1 MSHIFTGIG
10 VAVTTPMNDGEVN
23 YEAFRRHLE
32 FLKERGVQ
40 NFTVSGTTGEG
51 TTLTGDEKEELFKI
65 ALEVSDGEISVIAG
79 TGSNNTLETIE
90 NSKRA
95 EALGVDGLL
104 VITPYY
110 NKTSQAGL
118 IEHFTAIADA
128 VDTPLVLY
136 DVPSRTGMTIEPE
149 TIATLAKMDN
159 IAGVKDATGDLAK
172 LTKVR
177 RLVDQETFAFY
188 SGNDDTALP
197 FFALGGDGLISVA
210 GNVIPDHYVSMWDN
224 RFDDPEKSLEVND
237 TIAPFVEALK
247 ISVNPIPIKLLTSS
261 LGFGDYHL
269 RLPLAP
275 LAEVDQIPLVEEFRK
290 LNGDN

>member
-40 NFTVSGTTGEG
+40 NFTISGTTGEG